1 VRKLMQ
7 LIKVR
12 LFGAAA
18 VTPVAAGTTRVLRGL
33 REGDQP
39 TLLGGAAILAYGLLK
54 KRGPEREL
62 IARREVPIGSA
73 VVIRHGK
80 KGQLPTIE
88 IYETG
93 E

>member
-1 VRKLMQ
+1 VRRLMQ

-18 VTPVAAGTTRVLRGL
+18 VTPIAAGTTRVLRGL
-33 REGDQP
+33 REGDQRS
-39 TLLGGAAILAYGLLK
+39 LLGGAAIVAYGLLQ
-54 KRGPEREL
+54 KRGPEKEL
-62 IARREVPIGSA
+62 IARREVPIGSS

-88 IYETG
+88 FYETA

>member
-1 VRKLMQ
+1 MQ

-18 VTPVAAGTTRVLRGL
+18 VTPVAAGTTLALRGL
-33 REGDQP
+33 REGDQR
-39 TLLGGAAILAYGLLK
+39 TLLSGAAVVAYGLLK

-62 IARREVPIGSA
+62 IARREVPIGSS

-80 KGQLPTIE
+80 RGEMPSIE
-88 IYETG
+88 IYESD